1 MYLWSIR
8 KKIERGSVKGGIKG
22 EEIIYTYYPHLQVW
36 EMVDYPSPGI
46 KKAAIAAI
54 GQFCCSLA
62 KVTQSAQSEEGLAG
76 TKVLKIE

>member
-1 MYLWSIR
+1 
-8 KKIERGSVKGGIKG
+8 
-22 EEIIYTYYPHLQVW
+22 
-36 EMVDYPSPGI
+36 MVDYPSPGI

-76 TKVLKIE
+76 KVHRWDLEAFGIPFEKLAHLIGVLLSAL

>member
-1 MYLWSIR
+1 MLSFAEGRNHAYLE
-8 KKIERGSVKGGIKG
+8 KI
-22 EEIIYTYYPHLQVW
+22 TFAQVW

-76 TKVLKIE
+76 EAKQNGKKQTRNPR